1 MGGVLIGT
9 QALNIGAIER
19 NLQIT
24 GYNPR
29 EPFNGLPR
37 LPRLPRL
44 PPVAEAQSRAILK
57 ACMQPRAT
65 LAQLKAAGRQ
75 IRPALPNARPHP
87 STSSS

>member
-1 MGGVLIGT
+1 MGDVSIGT
-9 QALNIGAIER
+9 QALNIGAVER
-19 NLQIT
+19 NRQIT
-24 GYNPR
+24 GYNLR
-29 EPFNGLPR
+29 KPFNG
-37 LPRLPRL
+37 LPRL

-75 IRPALPNARPHP
+75 IGPALLNARPHP

>member
-29 EPFNGLPR
+29 EPFNG
-37 LPRLPRL
+37 LPRL